1 MNQEQ
6 FYKKSKEIKR
16 DNSYEDKFI
25 NILTEAWEWLALA
38 ECDPKDKCVLA
49 ICLDYSYQ
57 IHTLS
62 KRYELCN
69 LINEVD
75 EDVELHDK
83 FGKIYQLVVNKFTRN
98 KDILKKGFGH
108 FRDIQRIVNRKGEF
122 EPQLEI
128 GGKTVNIIEY
138 LDGGLFRYI
147 CLMND
152 VLTKSEL
159 EVIVFL
165 SKNTC
170 SLCDA
175 LKYDNFQRVHLELAR
190 LNSFIHD
197 C

>member
-38 ECDPKDKCVLA
+38 KCDPKDKCVLA
-49 ICLDYSYQ
+49 ICLDYSHQ
-57 IHTLS
+57 IHSLS
-62 KRYELCN
+62 RKYELCN

-83 FGKIYQLVVNKFTRN
+83 FAKAYQLVVNKFTEN
-98 KDILKKGFGH
+98 KDILKKGFEY
-108 FRDIQRIVNRKGEF
+108 FRDIQRIVNRKCEF

-128 GGKTVNIIEY
+128 DGKTVNIIEY

-152 VLTKSEL
+152 VFTRSEL
-159 EVIVFL
+159 EAIVFL
-165 SKNTC
+165 SKSTC

-175 LKYDNFQRVHLELAR
+175 LEYDEFQRVHLELAR